1 MEIKKEVLS
10 LNNIS
15 NYLIQIQDSYKLL
28 LNENKFLKEKKNEKL
43 INIKKSI

>member
-28 LNENKFLKEKKNEKL
+28 LNENKFLKEKKKNEKL
-43 INIKKSI
+43 SI